1 MTNLQKF
8 KNLMNQFKIEIFE
21 EVDEYNCTSIRLKHN
36 HHNTI
41 PLFYFDE
48 NGKFVDVNT
57 GVANG
62 KCQVCGAVVVCESE
76 N

>member
-21 EVDEYNCTSIRLKHN
+21 EVDEYNCTSIRLKSN

-48 NGKFVDVNT
+48 TGKFVDVDT
-57 GVANG
+57 AIANG
-62 KCQVCGAVVVCESE
+62 KCKVCGAMVVCENE
-76 N
+76 

>member
-21 EVDEYNCTSIRLKHN
+21 EVDEHNCTSIRLKNN

-48 NGKFVDVNT
+48 TGKFVEVET
-57 GVANG
+57 VIANG
-62 KCQVCGAVVVCESE
+62 KCQVCGAVVACED
-76 N
+76 

>member
-8 KNLMNQFKIEIFE
+8 KNLMNQFKVEIFE
-21 EVDEYNCTSIRLKHN
+21 ELDEYNCTSIRLKTN

-48 NGKFVDVNT
+48 NGKFVDINT
-57 GVANG
+57 GISNG
-62 KCQVCGAVVVCESE
+62 KCQVCGAMVVCES
-76 N
+76 

>member
-8 KNLMNQFKIEIFE
+8 KNLMNNFKVEIFE

-48 NGKFVDVNT
+48 SGKFVEVDT
-57 GVANG
+57 GIANS
-62 KCQVCGAVVVCESE
+62 KCQVCGAVVICES
-76 N
+76 

>member
-8 KNLMNQFKIEIFE
+8 KNLMNQFKIEVYE
-21 EVDEYNCTSIRLKHN
+21 EVDEFNYISIRLKHN

-48 NGKFVDVNT
+48 TGKFIEVDT
-57 GVANG
+57 AIASG
-62 KCQVCGAVVVCESE
+62 KCQVCGAAVVCED
-76 N
+76 